1 MRDPANPCSASPGRR
16 AESSR
21 TDFPEHIAVYGTL
34 RSNGSASGLL
44 AELVAAREG
53 DTTLPGVL
61 YDTGRGYPAFVLERF
76 PPRPSREPAE
86 RGVPAEVYR
95 LRDPRSALP
104 VLDDYEGPEY
114 ERLVLDLD
122 AERSCWVYV
131 WRPPVEGMRRIFG
144 GWTESCRQHPR
155 DG

>member
-1 MRDPANPCSASPGRR
+1 MLRLPG
-16 AESSR
+16 AESGELPNG
-21 TDFPEHIAVYGTL
+21 FPRAHRRV
-34 RSNGSASGLL
+34 RHP
-44 AELVAAREG
+44 AEQRVGVRAAGRAGCRAGG